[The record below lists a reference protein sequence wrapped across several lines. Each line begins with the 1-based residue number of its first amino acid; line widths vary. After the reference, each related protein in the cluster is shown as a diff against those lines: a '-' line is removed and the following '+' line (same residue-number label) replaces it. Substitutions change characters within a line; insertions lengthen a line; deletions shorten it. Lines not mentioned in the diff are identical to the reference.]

1 MVDLLGIDNALSFHE
16 FAYQPPA
23 SDPHLGKKN
32 SPAVASKSG
41 LILGCHNMLHWWQL
55 LFHGKLLTGLQNVS
69 WILMDIIMSFWLKH
83 VRICIYPFSFLSSM
97 SSICRESRVNPLQ
110 STVDEIVT
118 ELFNLLS
125 TGQVSW
131 LNSNLGQLIQQNVFN
146 VDGLNVDL
154 SWCTP
159 WS

>member
-55 LFHGKLLTGLQNVS
+55 LFHGILLTWLQNVS
-69 WILMDIIMSFWLKH
+69 WIHMDITMSFWLKH

-146 VDGLNVDL
+146 VDGLRM
-154 SWCTP
+154 WI
-159 WS
+159 